1 MFECVCVFAAKV
13 RRLYDIANVLRSL
26 KLIEK
31 VHVTEERGRKPAFEW
46 TGPEDFP
53 NVKGRHSS
61 EHSLPNNTSLEG
73 VTIHNDTITRLFTGI
88 TCPRYLHDIEV
99 PCAIEA
105 MLNLCYTT

>member
-31 VHVTEERGRKPAFEW
+31 VHVTEEKGRKPAFEW

-53 NVKGRHSS
+53 SVKGKYLS
-61 EHSLPNNTSLEG
+61 EHTIFPIILHLKGLPYIMTLSQGFLQASH
-73 VTIHNDTITRLFTGI
+73 VL
-88 TCPRYLHDIEV
+88 DIYM
-99 PCAIEA
+99 I
-105 MLNLCYTT
+105 